1 METQPMTMLF
11 HPDLK
16 ALPLAL
22 APLGVALEIRQL
34 SGGAEFAQRM
44 VAMGLGPGRIIRL
57 IQSEGSHVVLAIGE
71 TRLGIGR
78 GVAQK
83 ILVVALGEEAR

>member
-1 METQPMTMLF
+1 MTMAF

-22 APLGVALEIRQL
+22 APLGVALTVQRL
-34 SGGAEFAQRM
+34 TGCADFAARM
-44 VAMGLGPGRIIRL
+44 LAMGLGPGRGVRL
-57 IQSEGSHVVLAIGE
+57 IQREGSHVVLAVGDS
-71 TRLGIGR
+71 RFGIGR

-83 ILVVALGEEAR
+83 IMVTAACAEDLQ

>member
-1 METQPMTMLF
+1 MNMPF

-22 APLGVALEIRQL
+22 APLGVALEVRRL
-34 SGGAEFAQRM
+34 TGCADFAARM
-44 VAMGLGPGRIIRL
+44 LAMGIGPGRVIRL
-57 IQSEGSHVVLAIGE
+57 IQSEGSHVVLGVGDS
-71 TRLGIGR
+71 RFGIGR

-83 ILVVALGEEAR
+83 IMVVVARPEDGK

>member
-1 METQPMTMLF
+1 MTMAF

-22 APLGVALEIRQL
+22 APLGVALNVQRL
-34 SGGAEFAQRM
+34 SGGAEFAARM
-44 VAMGLGPGRIIRL
+44 RAMGVGPGRVIRL
-57 IQSEGSHVVLAIGE
+57 IQREGSHVVLAVGDS
-71 TRLGIGR
+71 RFGIGR

-83 ILVVALGEEAR
+83 IMVTEARAEDLQ

>member
-1 METQPMTMLF
+1 MTMAF

-22 APLGVALEIRQL
+22 APLGGTFTVQRLTGCAD
-34 SGGAEFAQRM
+34 FAARM
-44 VAMGLGPGRIIRL
+44 LAMGVGPGRVIRL
-57 IQSEGSHVVLAIGE
+57 IQSEGSHVVLAVGDS
-71 TRLGIGR
+71 RFGIGR

-83 ILVVALGEEAR
+83 IMVTEARAEDLK